1 MTQLN
6 RLMALQSP
14 YARDVFNATSDS
26 QHVVICGKLNP
37 SSLSNFCQELF
48 HEDHGN
54 RNLMAVILQKQQ
66 PKAEMLEVLQNHQ
79 YDVLLRY
86 LQGDPLEEKSLM
98 RADASRAN
106 ACIVLTDKY
115 VEDPVSQDHKNI
127 LLGIA
132 VKNFVSNNNS
142 GKHIRICMQLIKP
155 ESKGHFLN
163 FTKGDDQIVVVE
175 EFKMNLLAKSCFCPG
190 IISLLGNLVKSAGDQ
205 DMETIQHLYLQE
217 YLTGMGHE
225 IYRVKLS
232 AFFHGKKFVDIAQTV
247 YKELQGIIFC
257 LELQFESDAL
267 VVLNPGNFEI
277 PKDQKNNI
285 YVYVICSDKNV
296 ADQVTTYNMNV
307 DEPENGPNPYD
318 RAGAGA
324 ENQKIL
330 LDRRPDWV
338 EEVDNDVERKHIN
351 NENINFFELEYVVL
365 DEPHNIMNI
374 TKISIQNSS
383 KIKDHI
389 VVCGIHS
396 ALYSFILPLRARYLK
411 ELMHIVILNPEPPS
425 PELWNQ
431 ISIFPHLI
439 YVRGSPLV
447 NEDLIRAGI
456 KHAKKAVIMD
466 SGKVN
471 TNDGS
476 RRDKGNDRMTDAESI
491 FIYKAIKKCNPSL
504 QIMIELVYP
513 SNIEFLEPKSTQKED
528 LDKAKEDNE
537 FKYEYL
543 SLYASGEV
551 YISAIIDTL
560 TCQSYYNPHIVTI
573 LKQLLSSGQSSAN
586 ALKMMGICEE
596 ADIKQSNFWQIPVPE
611 DYHNKTFG
619 DLFNY
624 LCIQRALIPIGL
636 YRLPGATDNERPY
649 VYTNP
654 ESSVKLTAHD
664 KIFVLGNAMPDDL
677 KEIAPPKTNQPHEEI
692 VPGLNDHVEI
702 EEIEDGN
709 ANLGDYERDEIEI
722 HDRGIDANERIE
734 SSKLF

>member
-1 MTQLN
+1 
-6 RLMALQSP
+6 
-14 YARDVFNATSDS
+14 
-26 QHVVICGKLNP
+26 
-37 SSLSNFCQELF
+37 
-48 HEDHGN
+48 
-54 RNLMAVILQKQQ
+54 
-66 PKAEMLEVLQNHQ
+66 
-79 YDVLLRY
+79 
-86 LQGDPLEEKSLM
+86 
-98 RADASRAN
+98 
-106 ACIVLTDKY
+106 
-115 VEDPVSQDHKNI
+115 
-127 LLGIA
+127 
-132 VKNFVSNNNS
+132 
-142 GKHIRICMQLIKP
+142 
-155 ESKGHFLN
+155 
-163 FTKGDDQIVVVE
+163 VVVE

-190 IISLLGNLVKSAGDQ
+190 IIALLGNLVKSAGDQ
-205 DMETIQHLYLQE
+205 DMEEIQHEYFKE

-232 AFFHGKKFVDIAQTV
+232 PTFVGKKFVEIAQTV
-247 YKELQGIIFC
+247 YKEFQGIIFC
-257 LELQFESDAL
+257 LEIQFESDAL

-277 PKDQKNNI
+277 PEKIKNNV
-285 YVYVICSDKNV
+285 YVYIICEDKKL
-296 ADQVTTYNMNV
+296 ADQVTTYSQNL
-307 DEPENGPNPYD
+307 DEPDNGPSPYEKI
-318 RAGAGA
+318 GTGQG
-324 ENQKIL
+324 ETQKIA
-330 LDRRPDWV
+330 LDRRPDWI
-338 EEVDNDVERKHIN
+338 EEVDHDTRHKHIDT
-351 NENINFFELEYVVL
+351 ENINIFELEYAVL

-374 TKISIQNSS
+374 TKISIMNSS

-411 ELMHIVILNPEPPS
+411 ELMYIVILNPEPPG

-431 ISIFPHLI
+431 ISVFPNLI

-466 SGKVN
+466 SGKA
-471 TNDGS
+471 DAKES
-476 RRDKGNDRMTDAESI
+476 HKIDRSNDRMTDAESI
-491 FIYKAIKKCNPSL
+491 FIYKAIKKCNPNL

-513 SNIEFLEPKSTQKED
+513 SNIEFLEPKSVQKED
-528 LDKAKEDNE
+528 MLKAKEGNE

-573 LKQLLSSGQSSAN
+573 LKQLLSSGQSSTN

-611 DYHNKTFG
+611 DYHSKTFG

-654 ESSVKLTAHD
+654 PSTVKLTPQD
-664 KIFVLGNAMPDDL
+664 KIFVLGNSMPDDL
-677 KEIAPPKTNQPHEEI
+677 KEVNLPKTNQAHQEDLALGMEGP
-692 VPGLNDHVEI
+692 EI
-702 EEIEDGN
+702 EENEELHGNLNEIEKEED
-709 ANLGDYERDEIEI
+709 DEI
-722 HDRGIDANERIE
+722 DQGGDMNERIE
-734 SSKLF
+734 SSSVF

>member
-1 MTQLN
+1 
-6 RLMALQSP
+6 
-14 YARDVFNATSDS
+14 
-26 QHVVICGKLNP
+26 
-37 SSLSNFCQELF
+37 
-48 HEDHGN
+48 
-54 RNLMAVILQKQQ
+54 MAVILQKQA
-66 PKAEMLEVLQNHQ
+66 PKTEMLEVLQNHQ

-86 LQGDPLEEKSLM
+86 LQGDPLEEKSLL

-115 VEDPVSQDHKNI
+115 VEDPVAQDHKNI

-155 ESKGHFLN
+155 ESKSHFLN

-190 IISLLGNLVKSAGDQ
+190 IIALLGNLVKSAGDQ
-205 DMETIQHLYLQE
+205 DMETIQHVYLQE

-232 AFFHGKKFVDIAQTV
+232 PAFIGKKFVDIAQTV

-257 LELQFESDAL
+257 LELQFDSDAL

-277 PKDQKNNI
+277 PSQFKNNI
-285 YVYVICSDKNV
+285 YVYIICSDKKV
-296 ADQVTTYNMNV
+296 ADQVTTYNINI
-307 DEPENGPNPYD
+307 DEPENGQNPYD
-318 RAGAGA
+318 RGGTGT
-324 ENQKIL
+324 ENQKIV

-338 EEVDNDVERKHIN
+338 EEVENDVDRKHIN
-351 NENINFFELEYVVL
+351 TENINFFELEYAVL

-374 TKISIQNSS
+374 TKISIQNSM

-411 ELMHIVILNPEPPS
+411 ELMYIVILNPEPPN

-431 ISIFPHLI
+431 ISIFPNLI
-439 YVRGSPLV
+439 YVRGSSLV

-466 SGKVN
+466 SGKIN
-471 TNDGS
+471 SNDAT
-476 RRDKGNDRMTDAESI
+476 RIDMGNDRMTDAESI

-596 ADIKQSNFWQIPVPE
+596 AEIKQSNFWQIPVPE

-654 ESSVKLTAHD
+654 ESSVKLTAQD

-677 KEIAPPKTNQPHEEI
+677 KEIAPPKNVQPHEDVI
-692 VPGLNDHVEI
+692 PGLGDQAEI
-702 EEIEDGN
+702 EEIEEGN
-709 ANLGDYERDEIEI
+709 ANLGDDERDEVEI
-722 HDRGIDANERIE
+722 ADRGADANERIE
-734 SSKLF
+734 SSKLL